1 MPQLLPI
8 RSQHRHLLLFF
19 LLSLFSFSVALPL
32 QPYSDTL
39 ARKAALFSSLAYG
52 EPASIAANSIYN
64 STCQL
69 PEFTILHTYLS
80 PPRARDAFAYIGMD
94 VKEKLIV
101 VAFKGSNDTE
111 DYIIDIAGPVRY
123 RFPCSIG
130 GVELGQTHHGFCA
143 YYRSLAVLGLAL
155 EVTRMWEEKKGEY
168 TVLVTGHS
176 LGGAAATLC
185 AADLGKRF
193 GLSTLLYTFGE
204 PRVGDA
210 DFASSLASHSLGSY
224 RVVHA
229 SDCVPH
235 LPPCCGGLRKEQ
247 CHPKPDCPFHHG
259 QEVWY
264 DNSMGEGAPFVMC
277 PGDEDEDACT
287 NGSVTSVSDHKYY
300 FGERL
305 GTWCCFPPL
314 PPDFYSTSSTSSGSD
329 SSSRSVSL
337 NGLEMEEKAAVSMRV
352 AMKQ

>member
-1 MPQLLPI
+1 MHQLLPI

-52 EPASIAANSIYN
+52 EPACIAANSIYN

-143 YYRSLAVLGLAL
+143 YYRSLAVLGLAW

-176 LGGAAATLC
+176 LGECKEGRAYKWHLLLVM
-185 AADLGKRF
+185 LGRC
-193 GLSTLLYTFGE
+193 E
-204 PRVGDA
+204 
-210 DFASSLASHSLGSY
+210 SHVC
-224 RVVHA
+224 RVVGRRCNFTLPPSLPPSVPA
-229 SDCVPH
+229 SVLPYLLPQEAQ
-235 LPPCCGGLRKEQ
+235 LPPCVQLTWGNVSGFRPSFIHLVSPGWAMLILRL
-247 CHPKPDCPFHHG
+247 HWPHIRWG
-259 QEVWY
+259 
-264 DNSMGEGAPFVMC
+264 
-277 PGDEDEDACT
+277 
-287 NGSVTSVSDHKYY
+287 VT
-300 FGERL
+300 G
-305 GTWCCFPPL
+305 
-314 PPDFYSTSSTSSGSD
+314 SSTRRIV
-329 SSSRSVSL
+329 SRICRLAVVGFGKVREGGREGKRGCRVSTR
-337 NGLEMEEKAAVSMRV
+337 ARCRR
-352 AMKQ
+352 